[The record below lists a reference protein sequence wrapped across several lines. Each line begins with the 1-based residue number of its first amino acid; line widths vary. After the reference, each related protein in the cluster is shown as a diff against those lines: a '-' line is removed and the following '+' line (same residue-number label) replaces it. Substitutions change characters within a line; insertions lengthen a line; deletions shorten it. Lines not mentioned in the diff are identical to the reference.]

1 MSMWQVT
8 LHTCCAPNH
17 AFYDRISL
25 APAMNCV
32 VLVWDWILCN
42 QLVVVEDKIFSRNW
56 CLLGT
61 LRVCY
66 HVSDLPASHWSMCPC
81 PSFSLAIAIRCWI
94 CVVWHLGVIYIGV
107 PGSRNVQIYPDT
119 DTGWS
124 QDTAHYTRVPWHNVH
139 CLVLTPCSH
148 VLSLITNHHPRGW
161 TRSSSWWPTLC
172 AGTHV

>member
-81 PSFSLAIAIRCWI
+81 PSFSLVVTIRCWI

-124 QDTAHYTRVPWHNVH
+124 QDTAHYTRVPWHNV
-139 CLVLTPCSH
+139 PCSH
-148 VLSLITNHHPRGW
+148 
-161 TRSSSWWPTLC
+161 TLFPC
-172 AGTHV
+172 PPPHY